1 MVQNVGENKSCGKPR
16 KKKTIWNN
24 LFFQL
29 SKNGLFER
37 VEQSGGGGGDGGG
50 GGGGQ
55 EEVQERCT
63 LKK

>member
-37 VEQSGGGGGDGGG
+37 VEQSGGGGGE
-50 GGGGQ
+50 

-63 LKK
+63 LKKCGLF

>member
-37 VEQSGGGGGDGGG
+37 VEQSGGGGGGGE
-50 GGGGQ
+50 